1 MSLFTDINKILIDG
15 HSKPFKYSF
24 HNSYELFDN
33 LTIEDE
39 KIAVQEILKGIK
51 PTNKKSWDNIC
62 SISKKWKEKTG
73 GFIYTDFTNSIEEC
87 YQIMEKYKINR
98 GRHRFWCIEKWGEHA
113 YVFIHWFSLY

>member
-15 HSKPFKYSF
+15 HSKPFEYSF
-24 HNSYELFDN
+24 TNSYELFNN

-73 GFIYTDFTNSIEEC
+73 VLFI
-87 YQIMEKYKINR
+87 QILLIQLKSVIKLWKNI
-98 GRHRFWCIEKWGEHA
+98 K
-113 YVFIHWFSLY
+113 